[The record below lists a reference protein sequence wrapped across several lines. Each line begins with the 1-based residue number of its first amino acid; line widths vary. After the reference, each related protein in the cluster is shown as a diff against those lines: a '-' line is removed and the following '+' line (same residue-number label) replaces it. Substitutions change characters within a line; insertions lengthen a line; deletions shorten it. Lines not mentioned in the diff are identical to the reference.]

1 MTDDVKPLTLER
13 DGDVAVI
20 TLNRPAVRNAI
31 NRDLAAAGCAAIEAC
46 ADAGAIVLTG
56 ADPAFCAG
64 MDLRN
69 LGVSKLADMPK
80 FRIAIMESSVPIIG
94 AVNGPAVTG
103 GMELA
108 LACDFL
114 VASEKAQFA
123 DSHMS
128 LEMFPGPA
136 FLDLPRRVGLA
147 WSHEILLA
155 GTFVDAET
163 ALRIGLVN
171 HVVAHEDLM
180 PNAMKL
186 AHAIARNEKALVRS
200 VCDGLAA
207 CAEVGLGEARA
218 MHLEYKRQA
227 GNPSKGGAE
236 LTAGLE
242 QALRRAREQH
252 KN

>member
-1 MTDDVKPLTLER
+1 MTDVKPVTLAR

-31 NRDLAAAGCAAIEAC
+31 NRDLAVAGCAALEAC

-64 MDLRN
+64 MDLKN

-80 FRIAIMESSVPIIG
+80 FRVALMETSVPIIG

-128 LEMFPGPA
+128 LGMFPGPA

-147 WSHEILLA
+147 WAHEILLA
-155 GTFVDAET
+155 GTFVDAAT
-163 ALRIGLVN
+163 ALRIGMVN

-180 PNAMKL
+180 PTAMKL
-186 AHAIARNEKALVRS
+186 AHAIARNEKALVQS

-207 CAEVGLGEARA
+207 CAEVSLAEART

-227 GNPSKGGAE
+227 GNPSKGGKE
-236 LTAGLE
+236 LAAGLE
-242 QALRRAREQH
+242 RALRRAREQRS
-252 KN
+252 N

>member
-1 MTDDVKPLTLER
+1 LTDDVKPLTLER

-31 NRDLAAAGCAAIEAC
+31 NRDLAAAACAAIEAC

-114 VASEKAQFA
+114 IASETAQFA

-147 WSHEILLA
+147 WAHEILLA

-207 CAEVGLGEARA
+207 CAEVDLGEARA

-227 GNPSKGGAE
+227 GNPSKGREE
-236 LTAGLE
+236 LAAGLE
-242 QALRRAREQH
+242 QALRRAREQR